1 MNKFVLSILAGII
14 IGGLLSF
21 LFMDYQNQ
29 GYEITDY
36 HGIESFK
43 VNELDF
49 NFLFNATIIV
59 VILSVLIFISW
70 TLVEKNYRGWI
81 HSSTSALFT
90 AASAWMTVVSKSG
103 TCESTGFTSNPISVH
118 PNIIP
123 SAPLS
128 IKFRMTCP

>member
-1 MNKFVLSILAGII
+1 MNKLVLSILAGII

-49 NFLFNATIIV
+49 NFLFYATIIV
-59 VILSVLIFISW
+59 IILSVLIYISW
-70 TLVEKNYRGWI
+70 TLVEKNYRG
-81 HSSTSALFT
+81 
-90 AASAWMTVVSKSG
+90 
-103 TCESTGFTSNPISVH
+103 
-118 PNIIP
+118 
-123 SAPLS
+123 
-128 IKFRMTCP
+128 